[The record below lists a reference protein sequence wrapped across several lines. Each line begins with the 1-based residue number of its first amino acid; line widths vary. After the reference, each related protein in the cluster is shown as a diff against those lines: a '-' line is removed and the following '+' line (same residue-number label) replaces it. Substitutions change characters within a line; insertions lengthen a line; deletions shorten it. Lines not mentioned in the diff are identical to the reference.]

1 MTTAPSHQPASHAS
15 DPHASLAQRQRTA
28 IGALVAMIREHD
40 ERRQEIDRALET
52 ALAEAESACAAAV
65 RSAEDTHAASREQTE
80 HERDKALRNTKKKY
94 DEQSAEALRAH
105 NAARSDAVERLDSE
119 LRTAE
124 EKLRD
129 AAWLAEAS
137 FEGGSEQPK
146 LELERVRNIV
156 RDEFGKLDT
165 IENHARRLA
174 GPRIAFPPSTPDE
187 QTQADADETAGSVLA

>member
-146 LELERVRNIV
+146 LELDRRPHTRSLQSIEHSGRVKGDDVYTNVSSQSRV
-156 RDEFGKLDT
+156 SDKDT
-165 IENHARRLA
+165 IEK
-174 GPRIAFPPSTPDE
+174 
-187 QTQADADETAGSVLA
+187 